1 MENKENLWF
10 ACHPIKI
17 ETKKKFGACIGG
29 EEGCGFPRE
38 KHALIGN

>member
-17 ETKKKFGACIGG
+17 ETKKGFGESFFGI
-29 EEGCGFPRE
+29 
-38 KHALIGN
+38 

>member
-17 ETKKKFGACIGG
+17 EKKKGFGACIGESFFG
-29 EEGCGFPRE
+29 
-38 KHALIGN
+38 I